1 MQQHLLSWS
10 QDLFLPMQQQHLLIC
25 TCMCSLQR
33 HYGAHKADQID
44 AAHKVLSHYNE
55 GNEYEPA
62 MAL

>member
-1 MQQHLLSWS
+1 
-10 QDLFLPMQQQHLLIC
+10 
-25 TCMCSLQR
+25 MCSLQR